1 MLNLQVSVGLVILHD
16 WVLAGESLGLDTE
29 EIDCE
34 AGDEIVQIQK

>member
-16 WVLAGESLGLDTE
+16 WDLADESLGSDAE

-34 AGDEIVQIQK
+34 AGDDIVRIQK